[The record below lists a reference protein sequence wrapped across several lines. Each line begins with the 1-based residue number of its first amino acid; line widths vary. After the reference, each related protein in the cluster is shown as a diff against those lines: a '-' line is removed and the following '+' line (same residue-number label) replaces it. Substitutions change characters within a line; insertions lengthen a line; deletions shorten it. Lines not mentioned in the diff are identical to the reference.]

1 MVHNTCMHTNAYAA
15 RRLLTALMA
24 PLAVVAAVSGA
35 RGAAPEWQPR
45 NAVEIMVASGTGGGM
60 DRTARTIQLIVREK
74 KIADVTFN
82 VVNKAGG
89 GGMIG
94 WTYLSQHAR
103 DPHYLAIGSPA
114 LLTNH
119 ITGKSALSHA
129 DFTPLAMLISEYTAF
144 AVGSG
149 SSIRNGKDLLERLR
163 ADPRSVSVAISTSLG
178 GSNHVAIGRVGKAAG
193 VDISKLRL
201 VVFNATGEAITA
213 VIGGHVDLV
222 PATASS
228 VLPYMQAA
236 GRQGGLRIIAIA
248 APQRAG
254 GVLADVPTW
263 REQGVNVV
271 QDSFRAILGAKDLAP
286 AQIAYWDGVFG
297 TLARSAAWISDVEN
311 NYCVNNYQPSAETGK
326 YLAAQYDDFRNGLK
340 DLGVVK

>member
-1 MVHNTCMHTNAYAA
+1 MVHNTCMHTNAYAG
-15 RRLLTALMA
+15 RRLFSALMA
-24 PLAVVAAVSGA
+24 SLAVVATMSSAHA
-35 RGAAPEWQPR
+35 AAPVWQPA
-45 NAVEIMVASGTGGGM
+45 NAVEIMVASGPGGGM

-74 KIADVTFN
+74 KIADIAFN

-89 GGMIG
+89 GGTIG
-94 WTYLSQHAR
+94 WTYLSQHPR

-129 DFTPLAMLISEYTAF
+129 DFTPLAMLVSEYTAF

-149 SSIRNGKDLLERLR
+149 STIRSGKDLLERLR
-163 ADPRSVSVAISTSLG
+163 ADPRSVSIAISTSLG
-178 GSNHVAIGRVGKAAG
+178 GGNHVAIGRIGKAAG

-213 VIGGHVDLV
+213 VIGGHVDLI

-236 GRQGGLRIIAIA
+236 KQGGLRIIAIA

-254 GVLADVPTW
+254 GMLANVPTW

-271 QDSFRAILGAKDLAP
+271 QDSFRSVMGAKDLTG

-297 TLARSAAWISDVEN
+297 ALARSPAWESDVEN
-311 NYCVNNYQPSAETGK
+311 NYCVSNYQPSADAAK
-326 YLAAQYDDFRNGLK
+326 YLAGLYEEFRIGLK